1 MAAVSHWQTMGI
13 KLSSPSRQPGDKF
26 LDHDDDHY
34 HRPAKRRRFAAN
46 SPESGAGVD
55 DLDGFL
61 LPGDRDKV
69 EKALRIEV
77 LKIDHKDS
85 SRVKFSGIF
94 NGLIPPQVKD
104 VTDSTARCRISIS
117 CQRNDERVML
127 HVDSQICT
135 IKTFKN
141 PVGPSRTSRIYLPQP
156 FHVPQEKILI
166 ERDDDDVF
174 GLAESYT
181 VLVELESAGDP
192 NWPPLNLAPPN
203 DDEHVFYNRGAQS
216 SRQWVL
222 SASIAEMFNRNRKA
236 VALRLKKRK
245 PQPDVLTDYVL
256 DVDVRWTSGLSSSR
270 MARRLEK
277 DVMPSITV
285 IHPSEVLPPDP
296 PVTNGVAIINDLD
309 GHVNGDLVNGD
320 AGALANGHVNGDVLD
335 DADEQ
340 AEGELTPSRS
350 RRARHQINYNL
361 KLLSDQ
367 AAGKERRRRRKAAG
381 EKTDHADD
389 CRITYLL
396 PPEQFSVDD
405 FSCCLCGAPHQS
417 LSQLRAHLLG
427 HEKYDFEFDLRP
439 KGGYHVSV
447 AHIHTS
453 GSGAVSPLRS
463 KVYQLG
469 RPMRPFD
476 LEKFLDG
483 DDSWITSRLG
493 PDNDRDL
500 GPMKTVGPKALPA
513 VRSSKNSTACIRRV
527 TC

>member
-1 MAAVSHWQTMGI
+1 MAAVNHWQSTGA
-13 KLSSPSRQPGDKF
+13 KTTRDKS
-26 LDHDDDHY
+26 LDRHDDQC
-34 HRPAKRRRFAAN
+34 HRPVKRRRLGEN
-46 SPESGAGVD
+46 SPSSMTEVG

-61 LPGDRDKV
+61 LPGDRDQV

-85 SRVKFSGIF
+85 SRVKFSTIF

-104 VTDSTARCRISIS
+104 VVNSKARCRISIC
-117 CQRNDERVML
+117 CQRNGERMIL

-166 ERDDDDVF
+166 VREDDDVF
-174 GLAESYT
+174 SLADSYT
-181 VLVELESAGDP
+181 LLIELESAGDP
-192 NWPPLNLAPPN
+192 NWPPLKLASLH
-203 DDEHVFYNRGAQS
+203 DDEQVFYNGSSQ

-222 SASIAEMFNRNRKA
+222 SASISEVFNRNRKA
-236 VALRLKKRK
+236 VALRLKKKR
-245 PQPDVLTDYVL
+245 PQHEMPTDYVL
-256 DVDVRWTSGLSSSR
+256 DVDVRWTSGLSSSW

-285 IHPSEVLPPDP
+285 LDPSEVPPPDP
-296 PVTNGVAIINDLD
+296 PTSNGAVGVNGVN
-309 GHVNGDLVNGD
+309 GYVNGSLLNGN
-320 AGALANGHVNGDVLD
+320 AETTRLTNGHVNGDVLD
-335 DADEQ
+335 DAEEQ
-340 AEGELTPSRS
+340 AEGELTPGRS

-367 AAGKERRRRRKAAG
+367 AAGKERRRRRKAEG
-381 EKTDHADD
+381 KTDHGDE

-417 LSQLRAHLLG
+417 VSQLRAHLLG
-427 HEKYDFEFDLRP
+427 HDKYGFNFDVRP

-447 AHIHTS
+447 AHTRKAAS
-453 GSGAVSPLRS
+453 SPLRS

-469 RPMRPFD
+469 RPLKPFD
-476 LEKFLDG
+476 LEKFVDG
-483 DDSWITSRLG
+483 DDSWITSRFG

-500 GPMKTVGPKALPA
+500 GPAKPVAPKITA
-513 VRSSKNSTACIRRV
+513 VR
-527 TC
+527 